1 VTRPSSSR
9 LRVSSN
15 GVVLA
20 SAAFLTLFANLAFFR
35 GLYNALA
42 SSPWGWLHF
51 GSLGLFLFCSL
62 ALFLLLFTW
71 RPLFKPALFVLFFTA
86 AVSAYFMD
94 SYRVIIDS
102 DMLSNVLATDGGEVL
117 DLLSLRL
124 LLYLLVLGVLPSIV
138 LWRIDIPAVSFG
150 RTVLSGLKLAF
161 FMTLAIVALV
171 LISSAF
177 YSSFLREQKELRY
190 QMNPLTPV
198 YSVYKFGRTRL
209 VAADKPLQLIG
220 EDASTPVTD
229 LERELVIMVVGETA
243 RADHFSLNGYER
255 QTNPYLEQENVVS
268 FTAVDACGTS
278 TMISVPCMF
287 SIEDREVFDS
297 AEADST
303 ENVLDVLTNAGVNVL
318 WRDNNSNSKGV
329 ADRIRFEDFR
339 DPENNPVCDEECR
352 DVGMLAGLQEFIDQQ
367 DLADILI
374 VLHQMGSHGPAY
386 YKRYPPE
393 FRKFTPTCDSNQ
405 LQECS
410 EAEIGNS
417 YDNTIVYTDYFLS
430 RVIEFLRGNDDR
442 FETVMLYA
450 SDHGE
455 SLGESGVYLHGMPY
469 WLAPDAQT
477 HVPVILWFGKNYI
490 DADLEDV
497 RQLRDKDLSHDNI
510 FHTLL
515 GLFEVQSTVYD
526 SSKDILQQSRNL
538 GGKPSEHQ

>member
-1 VTRPSSSR
+1 MTER
-9 LRVSSN
+9 LAFRFRSSSN

-20 SAAFLTLFANLAFFR
+20 AAAFLTLFANLAFFR
-35 GLYNALA
+35 GLHQALA
-42 SSPWGWLHF
+42 QSPWGWLHF
-51 GSLGLFLFCSL
+51 GSLGLFLFCCL
-62 ALFLLLFTW
+62 VLFLLLFTW
-71 RPLFKPALFVLFFTA
+71 RPLLKPSLVVLFFTA

-94 SYRVIIDS
+94 TYKVIIDS
-102 DMLSNVLATDGGEVL
+102 DMLVNVLATDSGEVA

-124 LLYLLVLGVLPSIV
+124 ILYLLMLGVLPSVVI
-138 LWRIDIPAVSFG
+138 WRSDIPAVRFG

-161 FMTLAIVALV
+161 LALLAMVALV

-177 YSSFLREQKELRY
+177 YSSFIREQKELRY
-190 QMNPLTPV
+190 HINPLTPV
-198 YSVYKFGRTRL
+198 YSVYKLGKKRL
-209 VAADKPLQLIG
+209 AAADKPLRVIG
-220 EDASTPVTD
+220 EDAHTPVTD
-229 LERELVIMVVGETA
+229 IDRELVIMVVGETA
-243 RADHFSLNGYER
+243 RADHFSVNGYDR
-255 QTNPYLEQENVVS
+255 KTNPSLERENIVS
-268 FTAVDACGTS
+268 FTAVYSCGTS
-278 TMISVPCMF
+278 TAISVPCMF
-287 SIEDREVFDS
+287 SIEDRESFDS
-297 AEADST
+297 AEAQST
-303 ENVLDVLTNAGVNVL
+303 ENVLDVLANAGIHVL
-318 WRDNNSNSKGV
+318 WRDNNSSSKGV
-329 ADRIRFEDFR
+329 AERLRHEDFR
-339 DPENNPVCDEECR
+339 DPENNPVCEEECR
-352 DVGMLAGLQEFIDQQ
+352 DVGMLAGLQEFVDQQ
-367 DLADILI
+367 DSGDILI

-410 EAEIGNS
+410 EVEIGNA
-417 YDNTIVYTDYFLS
+417 YDNTIYYTDHFLS

-455 SLGESGVYLHGMPY
+455 SLGESGVYLHGLPN

-497 RQLRDKDLSHDNI
+497 RQLRDRDLSHDNL

-515 GLFEVQSTVYD
+515 GVFEVQSTVYD

-538 GGKPSEHQ
+538 AGITPGHT